1 MTVTSDLVRVEFNG
15 NGTTVLFSTGAIDYR
30 DPAHLI
36 VKVDGVTQVPGA
48 DYGVSEAGVTFETA
62 PADGATI
69 EITRVV
75 PLEQPDQFRP
85 GVPPAADRVENRL
98 DLIVMALQQL
108 GLARDDILAFITEV
122 ATRALRVPEF
132 AGLPELPA
140 TADRANKVVAFDQN
154 GQPVMLPLSNVLSLD
169 EDFIVLTTE
178 DGTSLAVS
186 QDLLDA
192 IVAALSGDFAGIT
205 AYSSTVLALLNRAA
219 WQSELQITPNAATA
233 AQAIAAILAAGG
245 TFAAK
250 VTLTPGV
257 QTAANDAATRGYVD
271 TQVAAASFGNT
282 PYIHAQ
288 HERAAG
294 ASGGTATAGSW
305 LAVPLNTTKTT
316 AAAISG
322 ASHDTGTFR
331 VTLPAGTYFVDGH
344 QEFRQIEGNA
354 QVRVRDI
361 TNGVTLALG
370 TVNRQNGDR
379 GQFQSQVQGTFVLA
393 GTVDVEMQYRV
404 GGTRATDGLGNGG
417 STGSWGEANVFG
429 SMLIRRLA

>member
-1 MTVTSDLVRVEFNG
+1 MTVTSDLVRVEHVG
-15 NGTTVLFSTGAIDYR
+15 NGVTVLFSTGAIDYR
-30 DPAHLI
+30 DPTHL
-36 VKVDGVTQVPGA
+36 VVVVDGVTQVLGA
-48 DYGVSEAGVTFETA
+48 DYGVSEAGVTFEVA
-62 PADGATI
+62 PVDGATI

-108 GLARDDILAFITEV
+108 GLARDDILAFV
-122 ATRALRVPEF
+122 AAVAERSLRVPEF
-132 AGLPELPA
+132 SGVPELPA
-140 TADRANKVVAFDQN
+140 TADRANKVVAFDAS

-205 AYSSTVLALLNRAA
+205 AYSSTVLALADRAA
-219 WQSELQITPNAATA
+219 WQAELEITPNAATDA
-233 AQAIAAILAAGG
+233 EALDYALTAGG
-245 TFAAK
+245 TFTGTVA
-250 VTLTPGV
+250 LTPGV

-271 TQVAAASFGNT
+271 TQIAAASFGNT
-282 PYIHAQ
+282 PYIHVQ

-294 ASGGTATAGSW
+294 ANGGTATSGSW

-316 AAAISG
+316 AASISG
-322 ASHDTGTFR
+322 ASHDTDTFR

-344 QEFRQIEGNA
+344 QEFRQIDSNA
-354 QVRVRDI
+354 QVRVRDV
-361 TNGVTLALG
+361 TNGATLALG
-370 TVNRQNGDR
+370 TVNRLNGDR

-393 GTVDVEMQYRV
+393 DAADIQMQYRV
-404 GGTRATDGLGNGG
+404 GSTRLTDGLGNGG
-417 STGSWGEANVFG
+417 ATGSWGEANVFG